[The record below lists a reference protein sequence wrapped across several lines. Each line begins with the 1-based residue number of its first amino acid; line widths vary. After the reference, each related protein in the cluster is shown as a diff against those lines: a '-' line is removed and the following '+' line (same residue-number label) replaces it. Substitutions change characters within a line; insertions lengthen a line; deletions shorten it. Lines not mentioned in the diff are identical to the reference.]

1 MALARFMV
9 IENFRDGP
17 DPVYA
22 RFAEKGRMLPDGLTY
37 LDSWL
42 SADGQRCF
50 QLMEAERIETFDK
63 WTVHWNDLVDFE
75 IVRLGEKPPIQ
86 HQEQLGRVI

>member
-9 IENFRDGP
+9 IETFRNGP

-42 SADGQRCF
+42 SEDGQRCF
-50 QLMEAERIETFDK
+50 QLMETEQVETFDK
-63 WTVHWNDLVDFE
+63 WTIHWNDLVEFE
-75 IVRLGEKPPIQ
+75 IVRLGEKPLMK
-86 HQEQLGRVI
+86 H